1 MAKMAAS
8 MVETGEDAFRKM
20 FKRYRTKRPPP
31 DFTDVLDFSTGKQS
45 DKVTTM
51 MTLGAPVNLYCIH
64 NKRSDI
70 HNSFT
75 DARSAI
81 TWVTAIAVPK
91 LNIKRSFARCS
102 DRAQQ
107 GSHHDPGSSSALC
120 LKVHPLTEASLL

>member
-31 DFTDVLDFSTGKQS
+31 DFSDVLDFSTGKQS

-51 MTLGAPVNLYCIH
+51 MTLGAAVNLYSIH

-70 HNSFT
+70 HDSFT

-81 TWVTAIAVPK
+81 TWVTVRAVPK

-107 GSHHDPGSSSALC
+107 GSHHVQIGVRVFRVC
-120 LKVHPLTEASLL
+120 G

>member
-1 MAKMAAS
+1 MTKMAAS

-31 DFTDVLDFSTGKQS
+31 DFSDVLDFSTGKQS

-51 MTLGAPVNLYCIH
+51 MTLGAPVNLYSIH

-70 HNSFT
+70 HDSFT

-81 TWVTAIAVPK
+81 TWVTVRAVPK

-102 DRAQQ
+102 GRAQQ
-107 GSHHDPGSSSALC
+107 GPHHVQIGVRVFRVC
-120 LKVHPLTEASLL
+120 G